1 MKVGDLRKF
10 RNGRNSITRDIVYV
24 LGLILEIHEDPDPI
38 SDVCKV
44 LLCDGSIKWLLTHG
58 SSGVSDEGR

>member
-10 RNGRNSITRDIVYV
+10 RDGRNSITRDIVYV

-44 LLCDGSIKWLLTHG
+44 LSGGRTRWLLTHG

>member
-1 MKVGDLRKF
+1 MKVGDLRKL
-10 RNGRNSITRDIVYV
+10 RNRRNSITRDIVYT

-44 LLCDGSIKWLLTHG
+44 LSGGRTRWLLTHG